1 MKALLRPYQVEAIE
15 QIRAAI
21 RTGKRRILLTVPTGG
36 GKTLTAASMIAGAL
50 ARGKRSQFVAHRK
63 ELIDQTVTAFAR
75 LGITSVGVVRAGDKR
90 RDSTQPIQVASIQ
103 TLANRLQPDF
113 DLVFVDEAHRA
124 NAASYAKHVFERHQR
139 AIIIG
144 LTATPCRGDGKP
156 LGSMFEELVVGA
168 RYSELIAGGFLAA
181 PNAYSTP
188 MLPDLSTVRTTA
200 GEYNQA
206 DLEDAVNR
214 GALIGDL
221 YTQWA
226 KHPPAR
232 TVAFAVS
239 VAHSRAIVERFTAEG
254 VRAEHLDGTT
264 PEDERAA
271 ILARL
276 ASGAT
281 TLVSNVG
288 VLCEGWDLPSCK
300 RLILARPTKS
310 LGLYMQC
317 AGRILRPHD
326 GEIPIILD
334 HGGNWDRH
342 GAPHQDREWSLDA
355 KPKRIGIAPSRVCPE
370 CFGHILASARTC
382 PLCGAAQPEPAAPE
396 RDRGPRGPRAE
407 DVIVDLALRSLSAVD
422 DVQGDATRLEKFRGL
437 YLVARERGWMPGAV
451 VHRYRELLGEEAPA
465 SWVAALKS
473 DYRNDGAWRAA
484 VAQRKRERNET
495 AVRYPGREKPS
506 DDFGVLWLDVIA
518 PSRAVLLDALR
529 EAAGSVSWSV
539 KRWMPAW
546 RGLQQNEKRWRLL
559 APVSRRMSEAERAG
573 IVSEIG
579 DRCHRF
585 RVELAAASL
594 DDPRGGPVEPTSDV
608 YGDPLDVDRWVESKA
623 LKGLAQ
629 ALRSA

>member
-1 MKALLRPYQVEAIE
+1 MKAALRPYQVEAIE

-21 RTGKRRILLTVPTGG
+21 RAGKRRILLTVPTGG

-90 RDSTQPIQVASIQ
+90 RDPSQPIQVSSIQ
-103 TLANRLQPDF
+103 TLANRTQQDF
-113 DLVFVDEAHRA
+113 DLVFVDEAHRS
-124 NAASYAKHVFERHQR
+124 NAKTYLEHVFARHKR

-144 LTATPCRGDGKP
+144 LSATPCRGDGKP
-156 LGSMFEELVVGA
+156 LDMFDELIVGA
-168 RYSELIAGGFLAA
+168 KYSELIAGGYLAA
-181 PNAYSTP
+181 PLGYSTP

-226 KHPPAR
+226 KHPSAR

-300 RLILARPTKS
+300 RLIVARPTRS
-310 LGLYMQC
+310 LGLWLQM

-342 GAPHQDREWSLDA
+342 GAPHQDQEWSLTA
-355 KPKRIGIAPSRVCPE
+355 KPKRIGVAPSRVCEE

-396 RDRGPRGPRAE
+396 RDPAE
-407 DVIVDLALRSLSAVD
+407 DVIVDLALRSLSAVGD
-422 DVQGDATRLEKFRGL
+422 LGVVDPVQETRLEKFRGF

-473 DYRNDGAWRAA
+473 DYRNDGAWKAS
-484 VAQRKRERNET
+484 VAQRRRERN
-495 AVRYPGREKPS
+495 EKPS

-518 PSRAVLLDALR
+518 PSRAVLSDALR
-529 EAAGSVSWSV
+529 EAAGSVPWSV

>member
-1 MKALLRPYQVEAIE
+1 MTLAILRPYQVDAIAKIREAI
-15 QIRAAI
+15 R
-21 RTGKRRILLTVPTGG
+21 RGKRRILLTLPTGA
-36 GKTLTAASMIAGAL
+36 GKSLTAASMIAGAL

-90 RDSTQPIQVASIQ
+90 RDSSQPIQVSSIQ

-124 NAASYAKHVFERHQR
+124 NASTYAKHVFERHSR
-139 AIIIG
+139 AVIIG

-214 GALIGDL
+214 GALIGDIF
-221 YTQWA
+221 TQWA

-276 ASGAT
+276 ASGET

-355 KPKRIGIAPSRVCPE
+355 KPKRIGIAPSRVCE
-370 CFGHILASARTC
+370 GCFGHILASARIC
-382 PLCGAAQPEPAAPE
+382 PLCGAKQPEPAAPE
-396 RDRGPRGPRAE
+396 RDPAQ
-407 DVIVDLALRSLSAVD
+407 DVIVDLALRSLSPID
-422 DVQGDATRLEKFRGL
+422 DLQGDATRLEKFRGF

-451 VHRYRELLGEEAPA
+451 VHRYRELIGEEAPA
-465 SWVAALKS
+465 SWVSALKS
-473 DYRNDGAWRAA
+473 DYRNDAAWKAS
-484 VAQRKRERNET
+484 VSHRKRER
-495 AVRYPGREKPS
+495 A
-506 DDFGVLWLDVIA
+506 A
-518 PSRAVLLDALR
+518 R
-529 EAAGSVSWSV
+529 EA
-539 KRWMPAW
+539 R
-546 RGLQQNEKRWRLL
+546 E
-559 APVSRRMSEAERAG
+559 EAA
-573 IVSEIG
+573 
-579 DRCHRF
+579 
-585 RVELAAASL
+585 
-594 DDPRGGPVEPTSDV
+594 
-608 YGDPLDVDRWVESKA
+608 
-623 LKGLAQ
+623 
-629 ALRSA
+629 

>member
-1 MKALLRPYQVEAIE
+1 MMMAALRPYQVEAVE
-15 QIRAAI
+15 NIRAAL
-21 RTGKRRILLTVPTGG
+21 RRGRRRVLLTLPTGA

-50 ARGKRSQFVAHRK
+50 ARGKRSLFVAHRK
-63 ELIDQTVTAFAR
+63 ELIDQTVAAFAR
-75 LGITSVGVVRAGDKR
+75 LGITSVGVIRASDPR
-90 RDSTQPIQVASIQ
+90 RDSSQPIQVASIQ

-113 DLVFVDEAHRA
+113 DLVFIDEAHRA
-124 NAASYAKHVFERHQR
+124 NASTYAKHVFERHSK
-139 AIIIG
+139 AVIIG

-239 VAHSRAIVERFTAEG
+239 VAHSRAIVERFAAEG

-310 LGLYMQC
+310 LGLYMQM

-355 KPKRIGIAPSRVCPE
+355 KPKRIGIAPSRVCGE
-370 CFGHILASARTC
+370 CFGHILASARIC
-382 PLCGAAQPEPAAPE
+382 PLCGAEQPEPAAPE
-396 RDRGPRGPRAE
+396 RDPAQ
-407 DVIVDLALRSLSAVD
+407 DVIVDLALRSLSPID
-422 DVQGDATRLEKFRGL
+422 DLQGDATRLEKFRGF

-451 VHRYRELLGEEAPA
+451 VHRYRELIGEEPPA
-465 SWVAALKS
+465 SWVSALKS
-473 DYRNDGAWRAA
+473 DYRNDGVWKAA
-484 VAQRKRERNET
+484 VAQRKRER
-495 AVRYPGREKPS
+495 A
-506 DDFGVLWLDVIA
+506 A
-518 PSRAVLLDALR
+518 R
-529 EAAGSVSWSV
+529 EAG
-539 KRWMPAW
+539 
-546 RGLQQNEKRWRLL
+546 E
-559 APVSRRMSEAERAG
+559 ERA
-573 IVSEIG
+573 
-579 DRCHRF
+579 
-585 RVELAAASL
+585 A
-594 DDPRGGPVEPTSDV
+594 
-608 YGDPLDVDRWVESKA
+608 
-623 LKGLAQ
+623 
-629 ALRSA
+629 

>member
-1 MKALLRPYQVEAIE
+1 MMMAALRPYQVEAVE
-15 QIRAAI
+15 NIRAAI
-21 RTGKRRILLTVPTGG
+21 RAGKRRILLTLPTGA

-50 ARGKRSQFVAHRK
+50 ARERRSQFVAHRK

-90 RDSTQPIQVASIQ
+90 RDSSQPIQVSSIQ
-103 TLANRLQPDF
+103 TLANRVQPDF
-113 DLVFVDEAHRA
+113 DIVFVDEAHRS
-124 NAASYAKHVFERHQR
+124 NAKSYLEHVFARHKR

-144 LTATPCRGDGKP
+144 LSATPCRGDGKP
-156 LGSMFEELVVGA
+156 LDMFDELIVGA
-168 RYSELIAGGFLAA
+168 KYSELIAGGFLAA
-181 PNAYSTP
+181 PLGYSTP

-239 VAHSRAIVERFTAEG
+239 VAHSRAIVERFVAEG

-276 ASGAT
+276 ASGET

-300 RLILARPTKS
+300 RLIVARPTKS
-310 LGLYMQC
+310 LGLWLQM

-326 GEIPIILD
+326 GQRPIILD

-342 GAPHQDREWSLDA
+342 GAPHQDQEWSLTA
-355 KPKRIGIAPSRVCPE
+355 KPKKIGIAPSRVCGE
-370 CFGHILASARTC
+370 CFGHILASARVC
-382 PLCGAAQPEPAAPE
+382 PLCGVAQPEPAAPE
-396 RDRGPRGPRAE
+396 RDPAQ
-407 DVIVDLALRSLSAVD
+407 DVIVDLALRSLSAVGD
-422 DVQGDATRLEKFRGL
+422 IQGEETRLEKFRGF

-473 DYRNDGAWRAA
+473 DYRNDGAWKAA
-484 VAQRKRERNET
+484 VAARKRERSET
-495 AVRYPGREKPS
+495 SSWPR
-506 DDFGVLWLDVIA
+506 DDFGVLWLDVNA
-518 PSRAVLLDALR
+518 PSREVLLDALR

-539 KRWMPAW
+539 KRF
-546 RGLQQNEKRWRLL
+546 EKRWRLL
-559 APVSRRMSEAERAG
+559 APISRRMSDAQRAG
-573 IVSEIG
+573 IVREIG
-579 DRCHRF
+579 DRCRRF
-585 RVELAAASL
+585 RVEILAASL
-594 DDPRGGPVEPTSDV
+594 DDPRSGPVEPTSDV
-608 YGDPLDVDRWVESKA
+608 YGDPLDVDRWLESKA
-623 LKGLAQ
+623 LKGIAQ
-629 ALRSA
+629 SLRSA